1 MGADSGLGPRLPED
15 DRSPENFTVAF
26 TGPSGHAIEIEAGSL
41 GTWMFIYTAGDVSV
55 PTGGSVSFWNDQTN
69 LPCAY
74 MSQTDDPTG
83 WDYVTVESDADVE
96 LVITHLPSGR
106 DGGLSGGY

>member
-26 TGPSGHAIEIEAGSL
+26 NGPSGHAIEIEAGSL

-83 WDYVTVESDADVE
+83 WDYVTVESDADV
-96 LVITHLPSGR
+96 
-106 DGGLSGGY
+106 